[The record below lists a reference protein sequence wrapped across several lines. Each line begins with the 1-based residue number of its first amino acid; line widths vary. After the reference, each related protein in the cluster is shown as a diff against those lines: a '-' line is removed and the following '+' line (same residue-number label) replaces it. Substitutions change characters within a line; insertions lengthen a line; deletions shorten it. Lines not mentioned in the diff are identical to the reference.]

1 MKIPEGW
8 PTEEMLFAAR
18 EACDDMFQGDFIR
31 AFKAALAAAPTP
43 PEQEV
48 KPVVWIDPDNLDCVL
63 RQGRGGALRYV
74 MPEPEQSTDIPLYT
88 HPAATKL
95 RKAAE
100 EVYEEFQRKIAHGDN
115 GAQLLDALE
124 NLRAALEGK

>member
-8 PTEEMLFAAR
+8 PTEEMIDAAWR
-18 EACDDMFQGDFIR
+18 GYTGGNATEKLTR
-31 AFKAALAAAPTP
+31 AVTSALAAAPTP
-43 PEQEV
+43 PAQELV
-48 KPVVWIDPDNLDCVL
+48 PVAWLVNTDWGSSFHRQKPNLNL
-63 RQGRGGALRYV
+63 LPGKLKHMQ
-74 MPEPEQSTDIPLYT
+74 PLYT
-88 HPAATKL
+88 APQSDKL

-124 NLRAALEGK
+124 NLRAALEER